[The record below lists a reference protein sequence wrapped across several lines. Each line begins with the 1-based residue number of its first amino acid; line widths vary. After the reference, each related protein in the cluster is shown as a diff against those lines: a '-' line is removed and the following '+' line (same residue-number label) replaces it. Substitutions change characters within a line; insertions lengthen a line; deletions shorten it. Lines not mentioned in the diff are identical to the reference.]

1 MIFTVGQE
9 LSLRGISQLSAIT
22 DSALTY
28 KTDVKY
34 NGITKKVYKISRG
47 SKMGIVKRSDGTL
60 AKYKNTATHELG
72 HLLGWA
78 GH

>member
-1 MIFTVGQE
+1 
-9 LSLRGISQLSAIT
+9 
-22 DSALTY
+22 
-28 KTDVKY
+28 
-34 NGITKKVYKISRG
+34 
-47 SKMGIVKRSDGTL
+47 MGIVKRSDGTL